1 MNTFNEMKSS
11 TSFDE
16 GIQLQCHRMNHCR
29 ADVYISF
36 QVNVK
41 YKNLVEQTVVYAED
55 CLFISLNIVVLM
67 SCSLKSIKKTILFFN
82 LPLSSLLDIAF

>member
-41 YKNLVEQTVVYAED
+41 YENLVEQTVVYVED
-55 CLFISLNIVVLM
+55 CLLISLSIVVLM
-67 SCSLKSIKKTILFFN
+67 SCSKVNQEDNFVFQLAAFIL
-82 LPLSSLLDIAF
+82 A